1 MQCIAFIHYWAEFP
15 MYHIHATMYLNN
27 IRVTWHNHRFSEILY
42 KYDGFVYKNLGRTLL
57 NQEQPKKDREQF
69 FQLHFPLWRGFIVS
83 SYDDKLELVEA
94 LERLHLLHLS
104 QGVPEMRTSYGR
116 VSSIE
121 KVDLNQLDLGK
132 VWAYCI
138 Q

>member
-1 MQCIAFIHYWAEFP
+1 M
-15 MYHIHATMYLNN
+15 
-27 IRVTWHNHRFSEILY
+27 
-42 KYDGFVYKNLGRTLL
+42 L

-104 QGVPEMRTSYGR
+104 QGVPEMLTSYRGF
-116 VSSIE
+116 SSNE
-121 KVDLNQLDLGK
+121 EVDLNKLNLGK
-132 VWAYCI
+132 VRAYRI
-138 Q
+138 